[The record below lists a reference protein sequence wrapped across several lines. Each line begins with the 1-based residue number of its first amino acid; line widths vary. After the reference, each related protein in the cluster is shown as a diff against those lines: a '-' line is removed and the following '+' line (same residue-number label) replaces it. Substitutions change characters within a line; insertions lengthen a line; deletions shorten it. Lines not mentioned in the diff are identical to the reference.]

1 MANDVKDL
9 MESSGYKF
17 VNIINELHT
26 ETYANDDMS
35 IVFNNEKHT
44 IAVNDYRN
52 WRFINLDAQMVELLH
67 NAFYKKGWFK
77 NESNI

>member
-1 MANDVKDL
+1 MVDGSVKDL
-9 MESSGYKF
+9 MESNGYKF

-44 IAVNDYRN
+44 I
-52 WRFINLDAQMVELLH
+52 ELAITEIGDSL
-67 NAFYKKGWFK
+67 
-77 NESNI
+77 I